1 MPDVTP
7 KLNLKKPLGNEVVN
21 RTAYNENLTLID
33 QNAASQA
40 QADEPFYLREAAY
53 YDGLHVIQL
62 TFGPGRAV
70 FLNQLVSKDEES
82 VYQIPAP
89 TVNTNYFVYL
99 TREGAYTH
107 NTSEAEISGAI
118 LIWKITTGTQLGQIS
133 VEDLRGQL
141 SGASARIVQDNL
153 NVHLGAGGT
162 EHATVTQ
169 TVNGFMSATDKTKL
183 DGIPP
188 NPAPA
193 GVMLPFAGA
202 TAPSGWLLCYGQA
215 VSRSTYAG
223 LFTVIGTTYGAGDGS
238 STFNVPDFRGRT
250 PIGKDNMGGTSA
262 NVVTN
267 ANADVLGGK
276 GGEENHA
283 LTAAENGPHTHIMGI
298 RTNVS
303 NSSNGG
309 IVDPDYITPNQVST
323 QPSGL
328 GTAHNNMQPWL
339 ACNWIIKY

>member
-1 MPDVTP
+1 MPDLTP
-7 KLNLKKPLGNEVVN
+7 KLNLKKPLGNEIVN

-70 FLNQLVSKDEES
+70 FLNHRVAKAEES
-82 VYQIPAP
+82 VYQVATP
-89 TVNTNYFVYL
+89 TVNTSYFVYL
-99 TREGAYTH
+99 TREGDYIH
-107 NTSEAEISGAI
+107 NISGVEIPGAI
-118 LIWKITTGTQLGQIS
+118 LIWKITTGAQLGQIS
-133 VEDLRGQL
+133 VEDRRGRL
-141 SGASARIVQDNL
+141 CGASARIVQDNL
-153 NVHLGAGGT
+153 NVHLGAGGS
-162 EHATVTQ
+162 EHAAVSQ

-193 GVMLPFAGA
+193 GAMMPFAGTA
-202 TAPSGWLLCYGQA
+202 APSGWLLCYGQE
-215 VSRSTYAG
+215 VSRSTYSV
-223 LFTVIGTTYGAGDGS
+223 LFAVIGTTYGAGDGS
-238 STFNVPDFRGRT
+238 SMFNVPDFRGRT

-267 ANADVLGGK
+267 SDADVLGGK

-283 LTAAENGPHTHIMGI
+283 LTIAEMPSHHHSCGHGEYI
-298 RTNVS
+298 
-303 NSSNGG
+303 NGG
-309 IVDPDYITPNQVST
+309 NSFYVVRITDSGYITGDT
-323 QPSGL
+323 GGGL
-328 GTAHNNMQPWL
+328 AHNNMQPWL